1 MTNETKKRVGVAC
14 IYAAIPL
21 LVAAIYG
28 MLFVKPE
35 PGWSKLAYS
44 LGFLLA
50 MIGILLGS
58 WAKRAD

>member
-1 MTNETKKRVGVAC
+1 MMNENKKRVGVVC

-35 PGWSKLAYS
+35 PSWSKLAYS
-44 LGFLLA
+44 LGFPLA
-50 MIGILLGS
+50 MIGLLLAS
-58 WAKRAD
+58 WAKRAS